1 MFKDK
6 LKELR
11 AKKGI
16 SQQELAE
23 KIFVSRSAICKW
35 ESGLGI
41 PSDVNLKAL
50 CEYFEVD
57 EEWLFDRDDL
67 KEGINITKKENGNKI
82 AIISLGFNILFLV
95 FMFFNLFQKVFVEY
109 ENGDYYTSSGWQ
121 LFSIIEIIF
130 LILVFVIGI
139 NLNAIIGL
147 KNKNKINFSMDA
159 KKMTIIQISSL
170 IVSIVSF
177 IWFFIVLSIRLG
189 HPNDYISKADNKNL
203 VQFFILSFLN
213 TAVILTVLLRKE
225 KPIIII
231 STIGFVVTTIPF
243 LCEIL
248 FFTSFLNDF
257 YNPQGTARALY
268 LIFTFL
274 SAFLCLLIS
283 GSTLPITIKSNKQ
296 YPRTY
301 NKVLL
306 IIMIIYIVLSI
317 LIPTLEVVL
326 NKTLIK

>member
-82 AIISLGFNILFLV
+82 AIISLGFNILFLI

-189 HPNDYISKADNKNL
+189 QPNDYISKADNKNL

>member
-95 FMFFNLFQKVFVEY
+95 F
-109 ENGDYYTSSGWQ
+109 
-121 LFSIIEIIF
+121 
-130 LILVFVIGI
+130 IL
-139 NLNAIIGL
+139 
-147 KNKNKINFSMDA
+147 
-159 KKMTIIQISSL
+159 
-170 IVSIVSF
+170 
-177 IWFFIVLSIRLG
+177 
-189 HPNDYISKADNKNL
+189 
-203 VQFFILSFLN
+203 
-213 TAVILTVLLRKE
+213 
-225 KPIIII
+225 
-231 STIGFVVTTIPF
+231 
-243 LCEIL
+243 
-248 FFTSFLNDF
+248 
-257 YNPQGTARALY
+257 
-268 LIFTFL
+268 
-274 SAFLCLLIS
+274 
-283 GSTLPITIKSNKQ
+283 
-296 YPRTY
+296 
-301 NKVLL
+301 
-306 IIMIIYIVLSI
+306 
-317 LIPTLEVVL
+317 
-326 NKTLIK
+326 